1 MKTIAVIN
9 VKGGVA
15 KTTTTVT
22 LAHILATQFNKRVLV
37 VDNDKQG
44 HASLGL
50 GCRDE
55 KKLSIAEVLLNQC
68 KMTEAIQKTSYEN
81 LDVLQANMSLLTSMQ
96 QLLVRATM
104 QSFTIYPNEFKM
116 IKNNYDYCIIDNA
129 PDVNIAV
136 MNALHAADE
145 IIVPIMLDQNSFDGF
160 LQLEK
165 QIQEARVYNSKLKFS
180 GCLIT
185 RYCKDEA
192 DCLRDID
199 LEPYKIFPIRIRRS
213 SKVAN
218 SSFKFKP
225 IIEYS
230 PRSATARD
238 YIEFTKFYFGL

>member
-9 VKGGVA
+9 IKGGVA
-15 KTTTTVT
+15 KTATTVT
-22 LAHILATQFNKRVLV
+22 SAHILATRFNKRVLV

-55 KKLSIAEVLLNQC
+55 KKLSAADVLLSQC
-68 KMTEAIQKTSYEN
+68 RIADAIRKTAYEN
-81 LDVLQANMSLLTSMQ
+81 LDVLPANMNLLTAMHNLSA
-96 QLLVRATM
+96 RATM
-104 QSFTIYPNEFKM
+104 QSFTIYPNEFKT
-116 IKNNYDYCIIDNA
+116 IEDIYDYCIIDNA

-136 MNALHAADE
+136 MNALHATDE

-180 GCLIT
+180 GCLVT
-185 RYCKDEA
+185 RYCKDE
-192 DCLRDID
+192 DGCLEGID
-199 LEPYKIFPIRIRRS
+199 LEPYKVFPIRIRRS

-225 IIEYS
+225 IVEYS

>member
-9 VKGGVA
+9 IKGGVA

-22 LAHILATQFNKRVLV
+22 LAHILATRFDKRVLV
-37 VDNDKQG
+37 IDNDKQG

-55 KKLSIAEVLLNQC
+55 KKLSIADVLLNQC
-68 KMTEAIQKTSYEN
+68 RITEAIRKTAYEN
-81 LDVLQANMSLLTSMQ
+81 LDVLPANMSLLTAMQ

-104 QSFTIYPNEFKM
+104 QSFTIYPNEFKV
-116 IKNNYDYCIIDNA
+116 IENNYDYCIIDNA

-145 IIVPIMLDQNSFDGF
+145 IIVPIMLDLNSFDGF

-180 GCLIT
+180 GCLVT
-185 RYCKDEA
+185 RYCKDEEG
-192 DCLRDID
+192 CLDGID
-199 LEPYKIFPIRIRRS
+199 LEPYKLFPIRIRRS
-213 SKVAN
+213 SKIA
-218 SSFKFKP
+218 SGSFKFRP
-225 IIEYS
+225 IVEYS

-238 YIEFTKFYFGL
+238 YIKFVKYYFGL